1 MIFRVVVQSLSSVWL
16 FVIPWTAACQASLS
30 FTLSLGL
37 LKLMFFESVMPC
49 TISSSIAFS
58 SFSQSFPASGSF
70 PMSQLFTLGGQI
82 IGASASASVFPLNI
96 QGWFPLWLT
105 YLISLLSK
113 GLSWVFSSTTV
124 WKDQFVGAQSSLW
137 SSSLEKNIALA
148 IWIIVGKVMSL
159 CVFFF
164 LFIFSLKDSCF
175 TEFCC
180 FLSNLTWISHRYTYI
195 LSFLN
200 LPSISLPIPPLQ
212 VDTEPLFEFPEPY
225 SKFPLAIY
233 FTYGNVSF
241 HVTLSMR
248 LTLSSPCP

>member
-105 YLISLLSK
+105 DLISLLSK

-137 SSSLEKNIALA
+137 SSSLEKNIVLA

-164 LFIFSLKDSCF
+164 YLFFHWKIVVLQNFVVFYQTSHESAIGIHISFPFWTSLPSP
-175 TEFCC
+175 
-180 FLSNLTWISHRYTYI
+180 SPSHPSRLI
-195 LSFLN
+195 QSPCLSFLSRTAN
-200 LPSISLPIPPLQ
+200 SHWLSILHM
-212 VDTEPLFEFPEPY
+212 V
-225 SKFPLAIY
+225 
-233 FTYGNVSF
+233 
-241 HVTLSMR
+241 M
-248 LTLSSPCP
+248 